1 MSVPM
6 KTRRT
11 ESRTTEIQ
19 IKAGKKILRFT
30 DVPASRLRPILVS
43 LRDYADEALPWRE
56 ISGARMK
63 AAGGE
68 SAHMVRTSREMAGMT
83 QVELAKLLKMP
94 QANLSQVESGRR
106 SVGKALAKKMAKIF
120 QVDYRVFL

>member
-1 MSVPM
+1 M